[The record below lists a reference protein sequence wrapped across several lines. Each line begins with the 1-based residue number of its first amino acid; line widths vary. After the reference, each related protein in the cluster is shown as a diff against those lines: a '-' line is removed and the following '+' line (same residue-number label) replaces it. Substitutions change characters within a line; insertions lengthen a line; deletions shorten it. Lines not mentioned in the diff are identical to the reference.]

1 MGRYC
6 VVYFGVWLASRFP
19 KIDFACCGAV
29 RRITCTKNKLI
40 FDFTP
45 SSHASESRS
54 RFDASP
60 PPRMPLVA
68 RLLMILH
75 HFLVCGFATAALE
88 LLRVIPKRRVPFSRQ
103 NNGEDVG
110 KGLVQDVN
118 HYKDDPA
125 DYSGSAP
132 KAGP

>member
-1 MGRYC
+1 MHR
-6 VVYFGVWLASRFP
+6 
-19 KIDFACCGAV
+19 
-29 RRITCTKNKLI
+29 
-40 FDFTP
+40 
-45 SSHASESRS
+45 ESRS

-60 PPRMPLVA
+60 PPRLH
-68 RLLMILH
+68 MIPY
-75 HFLVCGFATAALE
+75 HFLICDFATAAPE

-125 DYSGSAP
+125 DYSGYES